1 MTVDCTTSISIPAS
15 LAMGANLL
23 VLAGVIDTAQ
33 KITFANKIA
42 TEVLGYRKEE
52 IIGKNVFDIFIPED
66 VSDEIKETIMKV
78 LNGEAISPIYADIP
92 IITKTGERRI
102 IAWHLVAVKNKEGEI
117 IDVLGSGSDVTER
130 KRSQHRL
137 EESRELLR
145 NLTEHLQSTREEEK
159 KRISREI
166 HDDLGHALA
175 ILRMDLAW
183 LKKRLPENQEAL
195 LSKVDSMSNS
205 IAVAI
210 QKVKAIS
217 AGLRPGL
224 LDDIGL
230 TAAVEWEAE
239 EVQKLTGIKCKVISN
254 PTEMILDRDRS
265 TVIFRSFQQLL
276 SNVIYH
282 SKATKVQITISQT
295 SENITLEVK
304 DNGIG
309 ITDEQI
315 SNPKSFGLIGIRE
328 RLRFLSGELQV
339 ATVDGTG
346 TVAKVIIPLTKRRY
360 YKL

>member
-1 MTVDCTTSISIPAS
+1 MGVVDTGQKVIFMNKMA
-15 LAMGANLL
+15 
-23 VLAGVIDTAQ
+23 IDT
-33 KITFANKIA
+33 
-42 TEVLGYRKEE
+42 LGYKEE
-52 IIGKNVFDIFIPED
+52 EVVGKTAFDVFIPEESRAD
-66 VSDEIKETIMKV
+66 TKETIIRV
-78 LNGEAISPIYADIP
+78 LNGETVSPVYANIP
-92 IITKTGERRI
+92 IITRGGERRT
-102 IAWHLVAVKNKEGEI
+102 IAWHLVAVRSREGKI
-117 IDVLGSGSDVTER
+117 IGALGSGSDVTER
-130 KRSQHRL
+130 TRSQHQL

-183 LKKRLPENQEAL
+183 LKKRLPENRGAL
-195 LSKVDSMSNS
+195 LHKVDSMSNS

-230 TAAVEWEAE
+230 TAAVEWQAE
-239 EVQKLTGIKCKVISN
+239 EVEKLTGIRCKVTSN

-276 SNVIYH
+276 TNVIDH
-282 SKATKVQITISQT
+282 AQATRVEIKITQT
-295 SENITLEVK
+295 SDNIMLEVQ

-309 ITDEQI
+309 ITEEQI
-315 SNPKSFGLIGIRE
+315 NNPKSFGLVGIRE
-328 RLRFLSGELQV
+328 RLRFLGGELEIA
-339 ATVDGTG
+339 ATNGKGTI
-346 TVAKVIIPLTKRRY
+346 AKVAIPLTKRRY
-360 YKL
+360 YQP

>member
-1 MTVDCTTSISIPAS
+1 MAHEFLD
-15 LAMGANLL
+15 LAGVLL
-23 VLAGVIDTAQ
+23 GVIDTNQ
-33 KITFANKIA
+33 KITFINRMA
-42 TEVLGYRKEE
+42 TEISGYQKEE
-52 IIGKNVFDIFIPED
+52 IVGKNAFDMFIPEEVRDD
-66 VSDEIKETIMKV
+66 VKVTIMKV
-78 LNGEAISPIYADIP
+78 LNGEAISPVYADIP
-92 IITKTGERRI
+92 IVNKTGEKRN

-117 IDVLGSGSDVTER
+117 IGALGSGSDVTER
-130 KRSQHRL
+130 KKSQHRL

-230 TAAVEWEAE
+230 TAAVEWQAE
-239 EVQKLTGIKCKVISN
+239 EVQKLTGIRCRVTSN

-295 SENITLEVK
+295 SDNITLEVK

-309 ITDEQI
+309 ITKEQI

-328 RLRFLSGELQV
+328 RLRFLSGELKV
-339 ATVDGTG
+339 AAVDGTG
-346 TVAKVIIPLTKRRY
+346 TIAKVIIPLTKRRY
-360 YKL
+360 YQP